1 MSNQSNSATTPAPA
15 TQNEKLGMLQECIVA
30 GSTSTNA
37 SKSDIIRTCQQ
48 QFGYGSKQG
57 SPMNI
62 FLEVLKSR
70 VDDLQS
76 ALVQQ
81 QFGYGSKQGSP
92 MNIFL
97 EVLKSR
103 VDDLQSSLSIAS
115 SSSSSSTRNAHT
127 ALIQDFNTSSKVW
140 RFSL

>member
-1 MSNQSNSATTPAPA
+1 MSNQSNSATTAAPA
-15 TQNEKLGMLQECIVA
+15 TRNEKLGMLQECIAA

-37 SKSDIIRTCQQ
+37 SKSDIIRTC
-48 QFGYGSKQG
+48 
-57 SPMNI
+57 
-62 FLEVLKSR
+62 
-70 VDDLQS
+70 
-76 ALVQQ
+76 QQ

>member
-15 TQNEKLGMLQECIVA
+15 TQNEKLGMLQECIAA
-30 GSTSTNA
+30 GSASTNA
-37 SKSDIIRTCQQ
+37 SKADTIKTCQQ

-76 ALVQQ
+76 AL
-81 QFGYGSKQGSP
+81 ST
-92 MNIFL
+92 
-97 EVLKSR
+97 
-103 VDDLQSSLSIAS
+103 AS
-115 SSSSSSTRNAHT
+115 TSSSSSTRNAHT

-140 RFSL
+140 KFSL

>member
-15 TQNEKLGMLQECIVA
+15 TQNEKLGMLQECIAA

-76 ALVQQ
+76 AL
-81 QFGYGSKQGSP
+81 ST
-92 MNIFL
+92 
-97 EVLKSR
+97 
-103 VDDLQSSLSIAS
+103 AS
-115 SSSSSSTRNAHT
+115 TSSSSSTRNAHT

-140 RFSL
+140 KFSL